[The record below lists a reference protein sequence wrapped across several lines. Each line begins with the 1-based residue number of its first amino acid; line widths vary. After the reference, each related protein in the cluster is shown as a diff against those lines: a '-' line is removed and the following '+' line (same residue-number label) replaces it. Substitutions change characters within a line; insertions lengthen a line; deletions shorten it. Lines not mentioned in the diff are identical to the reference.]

1 MAVTVI
7 VGPGGGGGEEGRRGS
22 GGRGWA
28 GWPSRDC
35 GVHGRSC

>member
-35 GVHGRSC
+35 VVHGRSC

>member
-1 MAVTVI
+1 MSVMVI
-7 VGPGGGGGEEGRRGS
+7 VDPGGGGGEEGMRCS

>member
-35 GVHGRSC
+35 GVHGHSC